1 MLAHFGAAG
10 GGHGAWTGFELVGCF
25 IGLDGLGFLDFFLF
39 FLNDNGT
46 FTLLLHL
53 HQFLALLLFN
63 LCLCLLLCVFLSLL
77 FLRFLTS
84 MPPLHVNLQLLRT
97 QEPPPAIAERT
108 LFLHLQSIRDGFFV
122 FGLT

>member
-10 GGHGAWTGFELVGCF
+10 GGHGAWTGLELVCCF
-25 IGLDGLGFLDFFLF
+25 LILNGLGFLNFFLF

-53 HQFLALLLFN
+53 HQFLALLFFN
-63 LCLCLLLCVFLSLL
+63 LCLCLLLCVFLRLL

-84 MPPLHVNLQLLRT
+84 MPPLHVDLQLLT
-97 QEPPPAIAERT
+97 TEEPPPTITERT
-108 LFLHLQSIRDGFFV
+108 LFLHLQSICYGLLV
-122 FGLT
+122 FRLT